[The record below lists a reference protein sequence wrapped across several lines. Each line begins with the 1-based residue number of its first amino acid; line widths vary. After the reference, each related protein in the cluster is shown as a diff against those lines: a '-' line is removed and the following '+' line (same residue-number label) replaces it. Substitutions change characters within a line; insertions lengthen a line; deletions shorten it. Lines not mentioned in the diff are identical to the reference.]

1 MSYIDDNDDNEKE
14 ERTSIFKV
22 VGYVALGVLSV
33 GALLGVALSLTDDD
47 VGEEAKASSS
57 PVSSGRRKQQQ
68 QQQQRQAT
76 AKSTVKAKTAPAA
89 AAVAP
94 AVAPAVRRLG
104 AEVAQHLV
112 VPCERIAK
120 VTSCGEPIAEG
131 RDVKVPALVS
141 SEGGGSETKRRTRKR
156 AREGSQ

>member
-1 MSYIDDNDDNEKE
+1 MSYIDHNDDNEKE

-76 AKSTVKAKTAPAA
+76 AKSTVKA
-89 AAVAP
+89 
-94 AVAPAVRRLG
+94 
-104 AEVAQHLV
+104 
-112 VPCERIAK
+112 
-120 VTSCGEPIAEG
+120 
-131 RDVKVPALVS
+131 
-141 SEGGGSETKRRTRKR
+141 
-156 AREGSQ
+156 